1 MIDEA
6 RGVLCV
12 YMCVLWWLNVG
23 EMFKNENGPD
33 EGAIFQLC
41 YRLLFCNFCL
51 GNELDCLLG
60 GWTNW
65 L

>member
-23 EMFKNENGPD
+23 EILRMKMGCWPD

-41 YRLLFCNFCL
+41 YRLLFCNFYL

-60 GWTNW
+60 G
-65 L
+65 